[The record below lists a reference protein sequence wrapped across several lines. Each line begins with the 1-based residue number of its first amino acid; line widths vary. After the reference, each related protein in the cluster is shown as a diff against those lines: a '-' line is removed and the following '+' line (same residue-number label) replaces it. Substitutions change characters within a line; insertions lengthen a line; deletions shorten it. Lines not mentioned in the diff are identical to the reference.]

1 MIHIFLA
8 LLQVFDIIIHAATNQ
23 LEALRVTANIVILL
37 WLAANSMGWLTAK
50 PKYAAIAAPVIY
62 LGLNLTFLTRAGF
75 TNNGEP
81 RTMLFILVTLTMA
94 LSAILLS
101 KFKPQA

>member
-1 MIHIFLA
+1 MHIFLA

-23 LEALRVTANIVILL
+23 LEALRVTSNIVILL
-37 WLAANSMGWLTAK
+37 WLAAKSMGWLTAK
-50 PKYAAIAAPVIY
+50 PKYAAIAAPGIY
-62 LGLNLTFLTRAGF
+62 LVLNFVFLINNGF

-81 RTMLFILVTLTMA
+81 RTMLFILVALTIT

-101 KFKPQA
+101 KSRP